1 MVYKHS
7 LGPTV
12 SHTLYGHSATTI
24 SDFKIP
30 MERKKSKLI
39 ELPELEAEILQL
51 CIFPEAF
58 ESIVGEVLTETK
70 ESVIADAVK
79 NLLHYKL
86 LVAANKQN
94 TLSWIYDGD
103 KMRESSFKATADGV
117 EWMEKNV

>member
-1 MVYKHS
+1 
-7 LGPTV
+7 
-12 SHTLYGHSATTI
+12 
-24 SDFKIP
+24 

-94 TLSWIYDGD
+94 TMSWIYDGD
-103 KMRESSFKATADGV
+103 KMRDSSFKATADGV